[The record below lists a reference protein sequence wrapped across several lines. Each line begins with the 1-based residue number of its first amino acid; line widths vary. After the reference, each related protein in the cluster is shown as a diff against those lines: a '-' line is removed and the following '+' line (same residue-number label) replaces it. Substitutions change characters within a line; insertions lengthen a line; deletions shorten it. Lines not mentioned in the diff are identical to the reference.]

1 MATIVRF
8 KNILGGSL
16 GDAGVNLVSAYR
28 SQFSGD
34 GGATMD
40 FNTQRTDFRQK
51 LLLDLK
57 NRFAPV
63 YGFTSAKIISASSV
77 TARIGIQIIF
87 NPAGGGGDF
96 VDSSENLAGITFASN
111 PAEAL
116 RRWQEGDFSTY
127 DYTTTQQIISLGISA
142 AAGVMPGGSSAPT
155 KGPIY
160 FTDGET
166 MGMVLHPAIS
176 FDGGRSARFA
186 GVPNEYF
193 YNNKYPIPQSAFQ
206 LAFAD
211 QWSSATRTNGYIFF
225 GEGGKGESGWQLQG
239 EFKLFDTGLG
249 PFVNTEGGILP
260 IWSNYENDSE
270 CGHFV
275 FSEREQIDRFYK
287 GQRASVEAYQYLC
300 N

>member
-1 MATIVRF
+1 MAVIVRF

-16 GDAGVNLVSAYR
+16 GDINAGVNLVSAYR
-28 SQFSGD
+28 TQFSGD
-34 GGATMD
+34 GGASLD

-63 YGFTSAKIISASSV
+63 YGYTSAKVISASSV
-77 TARIGIQIIF
+77 TTRIGIQIIF

-111 PAEAL
+111 PAEAIQ
-116 RRWQEGDFSTY
+116 RWQEGSIDTY
-127 DYTTTQQIISLGISA
+127 AYTTTQQIINLGISA
-142 AAGVMPGGSSAPT
+142 AASIMPGGSASKAPV
-155 KGPIY
+155 Y
-160 FTDGET
+160 FTDGTT

-176 FDGGRSARFA
+176 FDGGSVGSN

-193 YNNKYPIPQSAFQ
+193 YNNEYPIPQSAFQ

-211 QWSSATRTNGYIFF
+211 QWSSATRNNGYIFF
-225 GEGGKGESGWQLQG
+225 GEGGRGESGWQLQG
-239 EFKLFDTGLG
+239 QDALNDTGLG
-249 PFVNTEGGILP
+249 PFVNTGEGILP
-260 IWSNYENDSE
+260 IWSNYDNSSQ
-270 CGHFV
+270 CGPLY
-275 FSEREQIDRFYK
+275 FSESSQINRWYS